1 MENEDILQRVDQ
13 ILCDEFELEPSMLR
27 PGATLYEDLDL
38 DSLDAVDMVVA
49 LEKGFGIKVSN
60 KLDMQK
66 IQTVDDLHR
75 LIISL
80 HETKEKQGDR

>member
-60 KLDMQK
+60 NLDMQK